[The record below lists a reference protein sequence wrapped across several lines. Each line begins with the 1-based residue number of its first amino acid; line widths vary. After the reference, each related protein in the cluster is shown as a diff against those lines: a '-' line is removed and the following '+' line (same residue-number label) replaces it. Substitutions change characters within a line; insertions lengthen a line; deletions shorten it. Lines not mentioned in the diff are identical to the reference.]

1 MLSLVPEVA
10 TLLARYDD
18 GEDALHLRFRLED
31 GACWTARPGQFFM
44 LSIPG
49 LGEAAFTFV
58 SLPDTQGCFTALVR
72 KVGKLTDALQDL
84 PLGMFVGVRGPLGQ
98 PWPELADQ
106 NVLVVAGGCGLAPLS
121 AWLSQRLATGQR
133 AGSALLYSAR
143 SEDSR
148 ILAKE
153 REAWRRASL
162 PMTLPVDDPAWHS
175 PDELTQATGHR
186 LDAALALLPSFPDA
200 VLCCGPEAMMLGVG
214 DLLEK
219 RGLSPDNFWL
229 SLERRMHCGVG
240 LCGHCYVGSSLICRE
255 GPTLTLARTRELL
268 AQQVATRPA
277 WVSC

>member
-18 GEDALHLRFRLED
+18 GEEALHLRFRLED
-31 GACWTARPGQFFM
+31 GVRWQASPGQFFM
-44 LSIPG
+44 LSLPG

-58 SLPDTQGCFTALVR
+58 SLPDEQGCFTALVR
-72 KVGKLTDALQDL
+72 KVGKLTEALQDL
-84 PLGMFVGVRGPLGQ
+84 PLGTFIGVRGPVGQ
-98 PWPELADQ
+98 PWPELAEKT
-106 NVLVVAGGCGLAPLS
+106 VLVVAGGCGLAPLS
-121 AWLSQRLATGQR
+121 AWLGQRLATGQQQ
-133 AGSALLYSAR
+133 ATALLYSAR

-153 REAWRRASL
+153 REAWRQAGLAMS
-162 PMTLPVDDPAWHS
+162 LPVDDPAWHT
-175 PDELTQATGHR
+175 PEELTQATGHR

-219 RGLSPDNFWL
+219 RGLPSDVFWL
-229 SLERRMHCGVG
+229 SLERRMHCGIG
-240 LCGHCYVGSSLICRE
+240 LCGHCYVGSSLICKE

-268 AQQVATRPA
+268 AQQVATRPVWA
-277 WVSC
+277 SC

>member
-31 GACWTARPGQFFM
+31 GARWTARPGQFFM

-58 SLPDTQGCFTALVR
+58 SLPDAQGCFTALVR
-72 KVGKLTDALQDL
+72 QVGKLTEALQDL
-84 PLGMFVGVRGPLGQ
+84 PLGTFVGVRGPVGQ

-106 NVLVVAGGCGLAPLS
+106 TVLVVAGGCGLAPLS
-121 AWLSQRLATGQR
+121 AWLGQRLANGQ
-133 AGSALLYSAR
+133 AGRTALLYSAR

-153 REAWRRASL
+153 RDAWRQAGL
-162 PMTLPVDDPAWHS
+162 PLSLPVDDPAWHT
-175 PDELTQATGHR
+175 PQELTQATGSR

-219 RGLSPDNFWL
+219 RGLSPSAFWL